1 MSKAQPNP
9 PTSLCLHLWVIGKGK
24 RRVELHTY
32 YICLL
37 RKGPN
42 WTADES
48 PELEQLQAQH
58 MAHISHLMEIGA
70 KLAAG
75 PVDDD
80 SDIRGFSI
88 YLTPT
93 LAEAQAFAED
103 DPAVRS
109 GRFVVEL
116 HPWMV
121 PVGRLPAP
129 AGSSEESR
137 KVASD
142 DSAAG

>member
-1 MSKAQPNP
+1 M
-9 PTSLCLHLWVIGKGK
+9 
-24 RRVELHTY
+24 ELHTY

-37 RKGPN
+37 LKGPN

-48 PELEQLQAQH
+48 PELERLQAQH
-58 MAHISHLMEIGA
+58 MAHISHLMETGA

-75 PVDDD
+75 PVRDG
-80 SDIRGFSI
+80 SDLRGFSI
-88 YLTPT
+88 FLSAT
-93 LAEAQAFAED
+93 LDEARALAED
-103 DPAVRS
+103 DPAVRA
-109 GRFVVEL
+109 GRLIVEL

-129 AGSSEESR
+129 ARLSDESR
-137 KVASD
+137 KVAAE